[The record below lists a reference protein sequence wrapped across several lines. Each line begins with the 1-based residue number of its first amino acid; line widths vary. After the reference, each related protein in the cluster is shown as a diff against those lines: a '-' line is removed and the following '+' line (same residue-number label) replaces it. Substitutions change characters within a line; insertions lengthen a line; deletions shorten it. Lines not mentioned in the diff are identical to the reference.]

1 MPADPH
7 DANPIS
13 WAEQV
18 KTVIGHIQAARTLD
32 QLFLDLHQ
40 EILRLFDAQ
49 EMILYAFDPNK
60 HQLVSRFPRDTI
72 HIVNVPISKQNL
84 AGYAAI
90 SRRVIYVQ
98 DAYDQEELHAIHPSL
113 APDASWDKKTGFRTR
128 QVLTFPILSSRNS
141 VFGVIQL
148 LNKQSGGVFTKEDE
162 AAVAEIGGYVGAA
175 FVRLIESPSE
185 SLTYL
190 EYLETTG
197 LLTPSQVTALKTS
210 AHAAQADLESLII
223 DTYKIPASAVTRT
236 LGEYFQC
243 PSMEYDE
250 RLLLD
255 PALFKNL
262 KMDFLKKSFWVPI
275 RREGHVIDVL
285 VDNPRD
291 LDKVQVIKRILQKET
306 VHFFVGLR
314 RDILK
319 FVQRAMSEDLR
330 DEGSLQEIL
339 GELVSEAQEEHEE
352 LESIDLTEHDSAIV
366 RLTHRIITEAYRLG
380 ASDIHIEPYAE
391 RQETEI
397 RFRVDG
403 TCFDFMK
410 IPASYRRAIVSRLK
424 IMSGLDIAEHR
435 RPQDGKIR
443 FRLPDDKEIELR
455 VALIPTVGRANEDI
469 VIRILTGSVTL
480 ALDNMDF
487 SERNLHELLNIVQ
500 KPYGII
506 VCVGPT
512 GSGKTTALHAVLG
525 HINRP
530 ERKIWTAEDPVE
542 ITQHRLRQVQVQPKI
557 GFTFAAAMRAFL
569 RADPDVIMI
578 GEMRDKETTDIALEA
593 SLTGHLV
600 FSTLHTNNAVETVTR
615 LLDLG
620 CDSFA
625 LADALLGI
633 LAQRLCKRL
642 CRDCKEEYRPSQN
655 EYDALAES
663 YGIHAWQAKELP
675 YDKNFKLF
683 RGKGC
688 HSCNHSGFKGRIAI
702 HELLVGNPRM
712 KRLIQSGAK
721 TDDLLMVAC
730 EEGMTTLVQDGIEK
744 VLQGHTTYSQVMAVA
759 IK

>member
-1 MPADPH
+1 MPVNPH
-7 DANPIS
+7 GANPNS
-13 WAEQV
+13 RAEQV
-18 KTVIGHIQAARTLD
+18 KTVIGHIQAARILD

-40 EILRLFDAQ
+40 EILKLFDAQ
-49 EMILYAFDPNK
+49 EVILYAFDPHK

-72 HIVNVPISKQNL
+72 HIVDVPITWQNF
-84 AGYAAI
+84 AGCATL
-90 SRRVIYVQ
+90 SQRPLYVQ
-98 DAYDQEELHAIHPSL
+98 DAYDQEELHAIHPTLES
-113 APDASWDKKTGFRTR
+113 DASWDKKIGFRTK
-128 QVLTFPILSSRNS
+128 QVLTFPILSGRNS
-141 VFGVIQL
+141 VLGVIQL
-148 LNKQSGGVFTKEDE
+148 LNKRSGGVFTKEDE
-162 AAVAEIGGYVGAA
+162 AAVAEIAGHIGTAI
-175 FVRLIESPSE
+175 VRMLKSPSE
-185 SLTYL
+185 SSTYL
-190 EYLETTG
+190 DYLATTD
-197 LLTPSQVTALKTS
+197 LLDASQMTALKTS
-210 AHAAQADLESLII
+210 AHAAQADLESLMI
-223 DTYKIPASAVTRT
+223 DTYKIPASAVART

-250 RLLLD
+250 RLMLD

-262 KMDFLKKSFWVPI
+262 KMHFLKKNFWVPI
-275 RREGHVIDVL
+275 RREGHAIDVL

-291 LDKVQVIKRILQKET
+291 LDKVQMIKRVLHGQP
-306 VHFFVGLR
+306 VQFFVGLR

-319 FVQRAMSEDLR
+319 FVQRATAGDFP

-339 GELVSEAQEEHEE
+339 GELVSEAQEEHDE
-352 LESIDLTEHDSAIV
+352 LESINLTEHDSAIV

-380 ASDIHIEPYAE
+380 ASDIHIEPYADK
-391 RQETEI
+391 QETEI

-424 IMSGLDIAEHR
+424 IMAGMDIAEHR

-455 VALIPTVGRANEDI
+455 IATIPTVGRGNEDI
-469 VIRILTGSVTL
+469 VIRILTGSATL
-480 ALDNMDF
+480 ALDKMDF
-487 SERNLHELLNIVQ
+487 SERNLRELLNIVQ

-525 HINRP
+525 QINKT

-600 FSTLHTNNAVETVTR
+600 FSTLHTNNAVETITR

-642 CRDCKEEYRPSQN
+642 CRDCKEEYNPSQD

-663 YGIHAWQAKELP
+663 YGGHVWQVKEMP
-675 YDKNFKLF
+675 YNKNFKLY

-702 HELLVGNPRM
+702 HELLVGIPRM